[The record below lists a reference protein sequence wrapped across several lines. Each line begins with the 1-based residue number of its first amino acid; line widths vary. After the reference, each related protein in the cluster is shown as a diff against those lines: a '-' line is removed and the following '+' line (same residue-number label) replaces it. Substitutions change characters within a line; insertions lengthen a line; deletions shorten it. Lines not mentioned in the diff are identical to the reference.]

1 MCNDPIRVPPEP
13 VAHLPGDRAPLS
25 LLRLRD
31 DFGREHLAAGVAAGA
46 VDAVA
51 DAVALVAGQ
60 PRSTIRRDRALLP

>member
-1 MCNDPIRVPPEP
+1 M
-13 VAHLPGDRAPLS
+13 AHLPGDRAPLS